1 MRPKKMRHLI
11 AIALPIAAFVLLMLG
26 CRPSARRTTI
36 DTELLD
42 TSTTIL
48 TYGGT
53 LFPIPSAWEVFE
65 LLQQQQLDYA
75 PQLLNSTN
83 NATRYTTSAKQ
94 ALNLGIWAAE
104 MSYLNAYSK
113 SQEVMDVMIAVR
125 NMCIELGVD
134 KAIRESS
141 LANPDSI
148 AQQPQTLARV
158 ISQAFGLINHELGQA
173 ERADVGGLIIAGAW
187 IESIYL
193 LSQLALTHNNR
204 EVINRIGELQQPLNN
219 LIDLLS
225 PYYYKSESFT
235 QLIDAL
241 IELQQSF
248 KGVIYT
254 YTYAPSTVEPEQKHI
269 IINSKSRIVISE
281 HLLRQ
286 IGQQVAS
293 IRAQIIE

>member
-1 MRPKKMRHLI
+1 
-11 AIALPIAAFVLLMLG
+11 MLG
-26 CRPSARRTTI
+26 CRPATRRTNI

-65 LLQQQQLDYA
+65 LLQQQQLDFA
-75 PQLLNSTN
+75 PELLNSAN
-83 NATRYTTSAKQ
+83 NATRYTTSVKQ

-125 NMCIELGVD
+125 TMCVELGVD
-134 KAIRESS
+134 KALRESP
-141 LANPDSI
+141 LTNPDSL

-158 ISQAFGLINHELGQA
+158 ISQAFGLINHELGQSD
-173 ERADVGGLIIAGAW
+173 RADVGGLIIAGAW
-187 IESIYL
+187 VESIYL
-193 LSQLALTHNNR
+193 LSQLALAHDNR

-225 PYYYKSESFT
+225 PYYYKSEAIT
-235 QLIDAL
+235 QLVDAL
-241 IELQQSF
+241 LELQQNF
-248 KGVIYT
+248 KGVIHT

-269 IINSKSRIVISE
+269 IINSKSRIVISD
-281 HLLRQ
+281 HLLRE
-286 IGQQVAS
+286 IGQQVAA
-293 IRAQIIE
+293 IRTQIIE